1 MSGEANEALVHS
13 GATTLVLTGA
23 KMVMALEEY
32 KDLQR
37 SLDLSM
43 PDQLMKIGDKAF
55 RKKGYWR
62 AIRVAF
68 NLSVEPIEERR
79 EVSGLFDDNR
89 ENFGYIVTYRA
100 TGPNGSSAT
109 GDGACFAIEKAVRFR
124 CPHPEKEGS
133 TRTLHWPA
141 EACPEF
147 ANYNPW
153 SRLSAQATEH
163 NIRSHA
169 HTRAMNRAI
178 SNLVGFG
185 EVSAEE
191 VEHDVTQA
199 TETTKSAGSGSTQ
212 QAGAKPV
219 ASADGST
226 KVKEV
231 KPPRG
236 DKKPT
241 WVVFIDGREA
251 STFDEKIATAATDA
265 KAGDWTVIPKIEEKG
280 KYKNLMGLERVI
292 VQEQALPLEDTEPVG
307 GPEKVLFTQEVLR
320 ANKPKAWKIQTDK
333 RFYFTE
339 VEGHAIVA
347 KGAKDNSKSVVVDFE
362 VKQGDQGAY
371 NWVASVKEHLE
382 AVPAPA

>member
-1 MSGEANEALVHS
+1 MGGENEALVHS

-23 KMVMALEEY
+23 KMVLALEEY

-37 SLDLSM
+37 SLDASM
-43 PDQLMKIGDKAF
+43 PDQLMAIGDKKF

-124 CPHPEKEGS
+124 CPHPQPDNPN
-133 TRTLHWPA
+133 RTLHWPA
-141 EACPEF
+141 ENCPEF
-147 ANYNPW
+147 ANHNPW
-153 SRLSAQATEH
+153 VRLSAQATEH

-191 VEHDVTQA
+191 VEHDSTQA
-199 TETTKSAGSGSTQ
+199 TETTKSAGSGSTS
-212 QAGAKPV
+212 AAKPAV
-219 ASADGST
+219 SADGST
-226 KVKEV
+226 KVKDTKRSTAE
-231 KPPRG
+231 
-236 DKKPT
+236 KKPS
-241 WVVFIDGREA
+241 WVVFEDGREL
-251 STFDEKIATAATDA
+251 STFDTALLDKADEA
-265 KAGDWTVIPKIEEKG
+265 KAAGWTVIPKITEKG
-280 KYKNLMGLERVI
+280 KYKNLVGLERIV
-292 VQEQALPLEDTEPVG
+292 VQEPALPLEDTEPVG
-307 GPEKVLFTQEVLR
+307 QPEKVLFTRDVVREG
-320 ANKPKAWKIQTDK
+320 KPAAWQIQTD
-333 RFYFTE
+333 RRVYFTE
-339 VEGHAIVA
+339 TEGHRITANDAKNDGVKLIVA
-347 KGAKDNSKSVVVDFE
+347 FEAKMGDKGP
-362 VKQGDQGAY
+362 Y
-371 NWVASVKEHLE
+371 NWVTDIKQA
-382 AVPAPA
+382 A

>member
-1 MSGEANEALVHS
+1 MSGENEALVHS

-37 SLDLSM
+37 SLDNSM
-43 PDQLMKIGDKAF
+43 PDQLMTIGDKKF

-141 EACPEF
+141 ENCPEF
-147 ANYNPW
+147 ANHNPW
-153 SRLSAQATEH
+153 VRLSAQATEH

-191 VEHDVTQA
+191 VEHDTTQA

-212 QAGAKPV
+212 QAAAKPV
-219 ASADGST
+219 TSADGST
-226 KVKEV
+226 KVKDV
-231 KPPRG
+231 KRSTAE
-236 DKKPT
+236 KKPS
-241 WVVFIDGREA
+241 WVVFEDGREL
-251 STFDEKIATAATDA
+251 STFDSAIIDKADEA
-265 KAGDWTVIPKIEEKG
+265 KAGGWTVIPKIAEKG
-280 KYKNLMGLERVI
+280 KYKNLTGLERVI

-307 GPEKVLFTQEVLR
+307 GPEKVLFVQEAIR
-320 ANKPKAWKIQTDK
+320 KDKPKAWKIQTDK

-339 VEGHAIVA
+339 IEGHSVIA
-347 KGAKDNSKSVVVDFE
+347 KGAKDNAQAIVVEFE
-362 VKQGDQGAY
+362 VRQGEQGSY
-371 NWVASVKEHLE
+371 NFVTGVKE
-382 AVPAPA
+382 AA